1 MQELKTLFSSPEK
14 LLILLQSNRRFS
26 LLLLAG
32 LILVGGGFY
41 FFSKNFS
48 GLSGDKVEILGES
61 TGVATTSGELVVEI
75 SGAVENPGVYK
86 LSSGSRVN
94 DLLIAAGG
102 LGESADRSWIDKN
115 INKAA
120 KLVDGQKIFIR
131 SQGDDGSVKSEIGN
145 DVGSSEVGGLIT
157 INSASQKELESLPGI
172 GPVYAA
178 NIIEQRPYSDISELQ
193 TKKIIPQKT
202 YDKIKDKISVY

>member
-14 LLILLQSNRRFS
+14 LLTLLQNNKRFS

-32 LILVGGGFY
+32 LILVGGGVLLFT
-41 FFSKNFS
+41 KDFS
-48 GLSGDKVEILGES
+48 GLGGNKVEILGES
-61 TGVATTSGELVVEI
+61 TGVATTSGELVVEV

-94 DLLIAAGG
+94 DLLVAAGG
-102 LGESADRSWIDKN
+102 LSVSADRNWVEKT

-131 SQGDDGSVKSEIGN
+131 SQGEGGN
-145 DVGSSEVGGLIT
+145 VSYEVGNEGGGVEVGGLIN
-157 INSASQKELESLPGI
+157 INSASQKKLESLPGI

-178 NIIEQRPYSDISELQ
+178 NIIEQRPYSTVSELQ

-202 YDKIKDKISVY
+202 FDKIKDKISVY